1 MHNTPKS
8 HMSRRVPARSAM
20 LLLTLAACVTGL
32 LYASTPALAEF
43 SRPYIGQITSTP
55 TGLNGT
61 QVPFVGL
68 AGLTVDPLSGNVYI
82 SGEGL
87 TDEFN
92 PSDEFIEQLTG
103 LSNGLVFDDESGR
116 LENVGEAKGYHVAVD
131 NSTSP
136 TDKARGDIYFA
147 SSTSPGSGPS
157 GERGYVRR
165 VDSTGASSP
174 FTCLENGETPEYING
189 AGELTGKPGE
199 SWGEYNDV
207 GTDVTDG
214 IAVDSGGATVAS
226 AGDIYVAIKNSGE
239 ASPTTATHV
248 DEFTSEGCFV
258 RELAQTL
265 VPEKIPNDST
275 SEGVFVPG
283 IAGVAVD
290 PTDGD
295 ALVQAWDS
303 SGNEA
308 VDEFSESGEFLGKI
322 TGISKTDNFS
332 DAIGSGGNRPGFQ
345 SRSSGMSVNAEGDL
359 YLVDYEFSGEYE
371 EKGEPVI
378 RSVVDKFG
386 KGAFYPRAVTGA
398 VSGAHSGTVTL
409 NGVVDGEGHGLE
421 ECRFEYVS
429 EAAFKANDVDALQ
442 TLSVSGASGGSFSLS
457 LDGQSTAAQGTGDLV
472 GPAEGSGDLIEG
484 ANAVTG
490 VTTSSGTFVVGDE
503 ISGEGIPAHTTIQ
516 AVRPGVILLSADAGA
531 SGSAVALSAASNE
544 ITGLAPSSGSF
555 VVGQEVL
562 GAGIAPHTTITALNR
577 VAGTLTLS
585 SEITAEGSHVALSS
599 AIPYDPSAAQ
609 VSGALESVPAVG
621 SHNVSVTGSEGGPFT
636 IEFVGARA
644 HTDIPQLSVDS
655 SGLAPAGASA
665 TVASTREGGDGWA
678 NPAGTPSCAP
688 EASKIVMEGNQPVHA
703 EVKGLS
709 AATVYDYRLDAGTSL
724 SEHGA
729 VLDGAVESFATP
741 GKPVVE
747 DVSVDDVSS
756 SWADFHGVLDPMSVN
771 TTYHFEYLS
780 AAAFA
785 ADGDSFAG
793 TDPAMSAPVTAAD
806 IGSGDKGVSVNV
818 QAAGLAPSTTYD
830 YRLVASNGE
839 GTTDGPGGMFSTA
852 PAAVSGLPDGR
863 AYEMLTPPN
872 KEDAE
877 DMFGGPGDTVTQE
890 REEEG
895 LGGATNYDLGYSSED
910 GEHFLLETT
919 AAFGPFP
926 ASAND
931 FFVFSRGADG
941 WSFQAAASPGLGV
954 QSIRSVVFD
963 PGDFS
968 ALGLDDDLEEAG
980 VALGNSQ
987 EAHLVGPAGGPYSM
1001 IDSGKGG
1008 TSTAATIVGG
1018 SAELSHVVL
1027 ESPDHELSSSAVERK
1042 TDSKQDLGTEA
1053 LYEWSAAEG
1062 SRLAN
1067 LNPKGALLKCGAVLG
1082 IAGQQDAGAAGGT
1095 QGAVSADGSDVFFTA
1110 PDPYAVNASSG
1121 CWNGGTVNPPQVYVR
1136 EDGKQTVEV
1145 SSPEA
1150 GVKEAPANPAN
1161 SAEPAVFVG
1170 ASKDG
1175 SKVFFLTTT
1184 ELTKEA
1190 EALGLHDVELYEYNS
1205 DPGEGEAALVRV
1217 SRGEAGAPAGV
1228 EAVPA
1233 VSSDGSAVYFNA
1245 SGELVHHA
1253 GGGGGLYRYDTLTHT
1268 TAYIAPDAGYPGPL
1282 YKSEGVAEP
1291 TWYASLTRGTYA
1303 ALDVRAEYYA
1313 TGNGEFLVFDSTENI
1328 TGYDSG
1334 GKPEIYRYRYEPGSP
1349 SGGSIVCVSCNPD
1362 GASPSYG
1369 ATFTRSAMNDNPGG
1383 TTPRPISENGE
1394 YVFFDTQES
1403 LLAQDTNGRADVYE
1417 WHEDPT
1423 SHEGAL
1429 GLITTGQ
1436 DTSDSFFLD
1445 SSPDGKNV
1453 FFGTHARL
1461 VPADQDNQGNLY
1473 DARIE
1478 GGFPAPLGAGPCEG
1492 DACQN
1497 PSPAPVYQTPTS
1509 LSFSGAGDIPSGPP
1523 PTTTT
1528 VKDKTASKCVKP
1540 KRLSHGKCV
1549 KPKQKAKKAKKATRA
1564 SRARTERRAGR

>member
-1 MHNTPKS
+1 M
-8 HMSRRVPARSAM
+8 
-20 LLLTLAACVTGL
+20 C
-32 LYASTPALAEF
+32 ASTPALAEF
-43 SRPYIGQITSTP
+43 SRPYIGQVASTP
-55 TGLNGT
+55 TGLNGA
-61 QVPFVGL
+61 QVPFGQL

-82 SGEGL
+82 WGEEL
-87 TDEFN
+87 ADEFN
-92 PSDEFIEQLTG
+92 PSDEFIEQLTDP
-103 LSNGLVFDDESGR
+103 SNGLVFDDESDR
-116 LENVGEAKGYHVAVD
+116 LENVADGGDNFAAVD
-131 NSTSP
+131 NSTNP
-136 TDKARGDIYFA
+136 TDKARGDIYF
-147 SSTSPGSGPS
+147 TSVTNSPS
-157 GERGYVRR
+157 GQRGYVRR

-174 FTCLENGETPEYING
+174 FTCLENGKTPEYIDG
-189 AGELTGKPGE
+189 AGELAGKPGE
-199 SWGEYNDV
+199 IWGEYGGDHAL
-207 GTDVTDG
+207 TSG

-226 AGDIYVAIKNSGE
+226 AGDIYVAIESLGE
-239 ASPTTATHV
+239 PSPATSTHI

-258 RELAQTL
+258 RELTEAM
-265 VPEKIPNDST
+265 VPERIPTDSA
-275 SEGVFVPG
+275 SDSVFYPG

-295 ALVQAWDS
+295 VLVQAWDG

-322 TGISKTDNFS
+322 TGISKTDNFN
-332 DAIGSGGNRPGFQ
+332 SGQQTGFT
-345 SRSSGMSVNAEGDL
+345 SSGMSVNAEGDL
-359 YLVDYEFSGEYE
+359 YLVDYEFTGEYE
-371 EKGEPVI
+371 EKGQPVI
-378 RSVVDKFG
+378 RRVVDKFG

-442 TLSVSGASGGSFSLS
+442 TLSVSGASGGGFSLS
-457 LDGQSTAAQGTGDLV
+457 LDGQSTAALGTGDLV

-484 ANAVTG
+484 ANVVTG
-490 VTTSSGTFVVGDE
+490 VATSSGTFVVGEE
-503 ISGEGIPAHTTIQ
+503 ISGAGIPAHTTIQ
-516 AVRPGVILLSADAGA
+516 AVRPGVIILSTDASA
-531 SGSAVALSAASNE
+531 SGSAVALSAASDE
-544 ITGLAPSSGSF
+544 ITGLDTSSGSF
-555 VVGQEVL
+555 VEGQEIL
-562 GAGIAPHTTITALNR
+562 GSGIPAHTTITALNR
-577 VAGTLTLS
+577 VVGTLRLS
-585 SEITAEGSHVALSS
+585 AEVTAGGSGVALSL

-655 SGLAPAGASA
+655 SGLTPAGASA
-665 TVASTREGGDGWA
+665 TVTSTREGGDGWA
-678 NPAGTPSCAP
+678 HLAGTPSCAP
-688 EASKIVMEGNQPVHA
+688 EASKIGMEGNQPVHA

-709 AATVYDYRLDAGTSL
+709 AATVYDYRLDAGTNL

-729 VLDGAVESFATP
+729 VLDGAPESFATP

-756 SWADFHGVLDPMSVN
+756 SWANFHGVLDPMSVD

-793 TDPAMSAPVTAAD
+793 PDPAMSAPVTAAD

-839 GTTDGPGGMFSTA
+839 GTTDGPGGVFSTA
-852 PAAVSGLPDGR
+852 PAAASGLPDGR

-872 KEDAE
+872 KEDSE
-877 DMFGGPGDTVTQE
+877 DMFGGPGNTATQE

-895 LGGATNYDLGYSSED
+895 FGGATNYDLGYSSED

-926 ASAND
+926 TSGND

-941 WSFQAAASPGLGV
+941 WSFQAAAAPGLGV
-954 QSIRSVVFD
+954 QSIRNMVFD

-980 VALGNSQ
+980 VALGSAH
-987 EAHLVGPAGGPYSM
+987 EAHLAGPAGGPYSM

-1008 TSTAATIVGG
+1008 TLTEAAIVGG
-1018 SAELSHVVL
+1018 SADLSHVVL
-1027 ESPDHELSSSAVERK
+1027 ESPDHELSSSEVERK
-1042 TDSKQDLGTEA
+1042 TDSKQDLGTKG

-1067 LNPKGALLKCGAVLG
+1067 LNPKGELLKCGAVLG
-1082 IAGQQDAGAAGGT
+1082 IAGQQDAGTAGGT
-1095 QGAVSADGSDVFFTA
+1095 HGAVSADGSDVFFTA
-1110 PDPYAVNASSG
+1110 PDPYAVNAGSG
-1121 CWNGGTVNPPQVYVR
+1121 CWDGGTVNTPQVYLR

-1145 SSPEA
+1145 SAPEA

-1161 SAEPAVFVG
+1161 PAEPVVFVG

-1175 SKVFFLTTT
+1175 SKVFFLTRT

-1205 DPGEGEAALVRV
+1205 DPGEGETRLLRV

-1228 EAVPA
+1228 EDVPA

-1245 SGELVHHA
+1245 SEELVHHV

-1268 TAYIAPDAGYPGPL
+1268 TAYIAPNSGYPAPI
-1282 YKSEGVAEP
+1282 YKNGGVAEP

-1303 ALDVRAEYYA
+1303 ALDVRADYYA

-1328 TGYDSG
+1328 TGYDSS

-1369 ATFTRSAMNDNPGG
+1369 AMFTRSAMSNNPAG

-1403 LLAQDTNGRADVYE
+1403 LLPQDTNGRADVYE

-1509 LSFSGAGDIPSGPP
+1509 LSFSGAGDVSNETAPSTSKV
-1523 PTTTT
+1523 TTKT
-1528 VKDKTASKCVKP
+1528 VAKCKKP
-1540 KRLSHGKCV
+1540 KQLSHGKCV
-1549 KPKQKAKKAKKATRA
+1549 KPKQKARKAKKARRA
-1564 SRARTERRAGR
+1564 SRASNDRRAGR